1 MRFPDIGLSVPRVLL
16 PRPEV
21 DLEEW
26 AVIAC
31 DQHTSNPEYWE
42 EAARLVGSRPST
54 LHLVLPEAFLDSPGR
69 PGRIRRIHEQMEC
82 YLRDG
87 VLQPREPGFVLV
99 DRRTPHAASRKG
111 LIAALD
117 LERYS
122 FAPDASTLIRTTEGT
137 DPGRL
142 PPRVEVREGAV
153 LEVPHILVLID
164 DPQGT
169 VIEPLFERALPL
181 LYDTELML
189 GGGRVRGWHVT
200 AEDAIRQA
208 AEALTRLAAPEAVSE
223 RYGLETG
230 APALYAMGDGNH
242 SFAAAREV
250 WNGVKAEAGGV
261 DAATGHPSRHALVEL
276 VNLHDPGLRFEPIH
290 RVLFGVDGEELT
302 REMEA
307 FFRGQ
312 GSTPRTDV
320 FDSPGSWRR
329 AREDLGARGLHHLP
343 FVAGREDGPPRW
355 GIVVVHDPRHD
366 LEAAS
371 LDAFLTDLGSRRGLR
386 LDYIHGEEEVTELGT
401 RPGNAGLLS
410 RALDKHALFRTVLRD
425 GPLPRKSFSL
435 GEAEEK
441 RYYMECRRLIP

>member
-54 LHLVLPEAFLDSPGR
+54 LHLVLPEAFLEAPGR
-69 PGRIRRIHEQMEC
+69 GARIRRIHGQMEC

-122 FAPDASTLIRTTEGT
+122 FAPDAATLIRTTEGT
-137 DPGRL
+137 DSGRL
-142 PPRVEVREGAV
+142 PPRVEVRRGAA

-189 GGGRVRGWHVT
+189 GGGRVRGWHVG
-200 AEDAIRQA
+200 EDEAIRQVA
-208 AEALTRLAAPEAVSE
+208 DTLTRLALPEAMAE
-223 RYGLETG
+223 RYGLEAG

-250 WNGVKAEAGGV
+250 WNGVKAEVGGV
-261 DAATGHPSRHALVEL
+261 DAAAGHPSRHALVEL

-290 RVLFGVDGEELT
+290 RVLFGVDGGELAG
-302 REMEA
+302 EMEA

-312 GSTPRTDV
+312 GSTPRIDT

-329 AREDLGARGLHHLP
+329 GREDLAARGLHHLP
-343 FVAGREDGPPRW
+343 FVAGREDGPPSW

>member
-16 PRPEV
+16 PRSDV
-21 DLEEW
+21 RLEEW

-31 DQHTSNPEYWE
+31 DQHTSNPGYWE

-54 LHLVLPEAFLDSPGR
+54 LHLVFPEAFLEAPGR
-69 PGRIRRIHEQMEC
+69 AGRIRGIHERMES

-87 VLQPREPGFVLV
+87 ILQPLEPGFVLV
-99 DRRTPHAASRKG
+99 DRSTPHAASRKG
-111 LIAALD
+111 LMAALD

-142 PPRVEVREGAV
+142 PPRVAVRRGAV

-164 DPQGT
+164 DPEAT
-169 VIEPLFERALPL
+169 VIEPLFDETLPL

-200 AEDAIRQA
+200 AEEAIRRA
-208 AEALTRLAAPEAVSE
+208 ADALTRLASPETLAG
-223 RYGLETG
+223 RYGLEDG

-242 SFAAAREV
+242 SFATARQV
-250 WNGVKAEAGGV
+250 WDGIRDRAGGL
-261 DAATGHPSRHALVEL
+261 DAAAGHPSRHALVEL

-290 RVLFGVDGEELT
+290 RVLFGVDGELAI
-302 REMEA
+302 EMEV
-307 FFRGQ
+307 FFREQ
-312 GSTPRTDV
+312 GSQPQIDS
-320 FDSPGSWRR
+320 FDAPAAWRR

-343 FVAGREDGPPRW
+343 FVTGREDGAPRW
-355 GIVVVHDPRHD
+355 GIVVVHEPRHD
-366 LEAAS
+366 LEAVS
-371 LDAFLTDLGSRRGLR
+371 LDAFLSDLGSRRDLR
-386 LDYIHGEEEVTELGT
+386 LDYIHGEEEVTELGS

-441 RYYMECRRLIP
+441 RYYMECRRLVP

>member
-1 MRFPDIGLSVPRVLL
+1 MRFPDIGLSAPRVLL

-21 DLEEW
+21 SLEEW

-42 EAARLVGSRPST
+42 EAARLVGNRPST
-54 LHLVLPEAFLDSPGR
+54 LRLVFPEAFLEAPGR
-69 PGRIRRIHEQMEC
+69 GGRIRAIHDHMES
-82 YLRDG
+82 YLREG
-87 VLQPREPGFVLV
+87 VLRPLEPGFVLV
-99 DRRTPHAASRKG
+99 DRSTPHAASRKG
-111 LIAALD
+111 LVAALD

-122 FAPDASTLIRTTEGT
+122 YAPGASTLIRTTEGT

-142 PPRVEVREGAV
+142 PPRVEVRRGAV

-164 DPQGT
+164 DPEAT
-169 VIEPLFERALPL
+169 VIEPLFERPLPL

-189 GGGRVRGWHVT
+189 GGGRVRGWRVT
-200 AEDAIRQA
+200 GEEAIQQVA
-208 AEALTRLAAPEAVSE
+208 GALARLAAPEAIAG
-223 RYGLETG
+223 RYGLEDG
-230 APALYAMGDGNH
+230 LPALYAMGDGNH
-242 SFAAAREV
+242 SFAAARQV
-250 WNGVKAEAGGV
+250 WDGIRERAGGPE
-261 DAATGHPSRHALVEL
+261 AAAGHPSRHALVEL

-290 RVLFGVDGEELT
+290 RVLFGVDGDELA
-302 REMEA
+302 REMET

-312 GSTPRTDV
+312 GSRTRIDA

-329 AREDLGARGLHHLP
+329 AREDLGSRGLHHLP
-343 FVAGREDGPPRW
+343 FVAGRENGPPRW

-371 LDAFLTDLGSRRGLR
+371 LDAFLTDLGARRGLG
-386 LDYIHGEEEVTELGT
+386 LDYIHGEQEVTELGS

-410 RALDKHALFRTVLRD
+410 RSIDKGALFRTVLRG

-441 RYYMECRRLIP
+441 RYYMECRRLVP

>member
-16 PRPEV
+16 PRGDV
-21 DLEEW
+21 SLDEW

-54 LHLVLPEAFLDSPGR
+54 LHLVFPEAFLDAPGR
-69 PGRIRRIHEQMEC
+69 AGRIRRIHERMET

-87 VLQPREPGFVLV
+87 VLQPLASGFVLV
-99 DRRTPHAASRKG
+99 DRSTPHVDSRRG
-111 LIAALD
+111 LVAALD
-117 LERYS
+117 LEQYS

-142 PPRVEVREGAV
+142 PPRVEVRQGAI

-164 DPQGT
+164 DPGAT
-169 VIEPLFERALPL
+169 VIEPLFERTLPL

-189 GGGRVRGWHVT
+189 GGGHVRGWHVG
-200 AEDAIRQA
+200 EEEAIRQVA
-208 AEALTRLAAPEAVSE
+208 GALGRLAAPQAMAE
-223 RYGLETG
+223 RYGLEAG

-250 WNGVKAEAGGV
+250 WNGIRDKAGGLE
-261 DAATGHPSRHALVEL
+261 AAAGHPSRHALVEL

-290 RVLFGVDGEELT
+290 RGLFGVDGEALAG
-302 REMEA
+302 EMEA

-312 GSTPRTDV
+312 GSRPQIDS
-320 FDSPGSWRR
+320 FDAPDAWRR

-343 FVAGREDGPPRW
+343 FVVGREGAAPRW
-355 GIVVVHDPRHD
+355 GIIVVHEPRHD
-366 LEAAS
+366 LEAVS
-371 LDAFLTDLGSRRGLR
+371 LDAFLSDLDSRRDLR
-386 LDYIHGEEEVTELGT
+386 LDYIHGEEEVTELGA

-410 RALDKHALFRTVLRD
+410 RSLDKHALFGTVLRD

-441 RYYMECRRLIP
+441 RYYMECRRLVP

>member
-1 MRFPDIGLSVPRVLL
+1 MRFPGIGLSAPRVLL

-21 DLEEW
+21 SLREW

-42 EAARLVGSRPST
+42 EADRLVEDRPST
-54 LHLVLPEAFLDSPGR
+54 LRLVFPEAFLEAPGR
-69 PGRIRRIHEQMEC
+69 AGRIRAIHERMES
-82 YLRDG
+82 YLREG
-87 VLQPREPGFVLV
+87 VLRPLEPGFVLV
-99 DRRTPHAASRKG
+99 DRSTPHAASRKG
-111 LIAALD
+111 LVAALD
-117 LERYS
+117 LEQYS

-142 PPRVEVREGAV
+142 PPRVEVRGGAV

-164 DPQGT
+164 DPEAG
-169 VIEPLFERALPL
+169 VIEPLFERPLPL

-200 AEDAIRQA
+200 GGEAVRQVA
-208 AEALTRLAAPEAVSE
+208 HALARLASPEVLAG
-223 RYGLETG
+223 RYGPG
-230 APALYAMGDGNH
+230 SGPPALYAMGDGNH
-242 SFAAAREV
+242 SFAAARQV
-250 WNGVKAEAGGV
+250 WDGVRDRAGGLE
-261 DAATGHPSRHALVEL
+261 AAAGHPARHALVEL

-290 RVLFGVDGEELT
+290 RVLFGFDGGELAA
-302 REMEA
+302 EMEA

-312 GSTPRTDV
+312 GSSPRIDSFDTPA
-320 FDSPGSWRR
+320 SWRR
-329 AREDLGARGLHHLP
+329 SREDLGARGLHHLP
-343 FVAGREDGPPRW
+343 FVAGRENGPPRW

-371 LDAFLTDLGSRRGLR
+371 LDAFLADLGSRRGLR
-386 LDYIHGEEEVTELGT
+386 LDYIHGEEEVTELGS

-410 RALDKHALFRTVLRD
+410 RSIDKRALFRTVLRD

-441 RYYMECRRLIP
+441 RYYMECRRLVP

>member
-54 LHLVLPEAFLDSPGR
+54 LHLVFPEAFLEAPGR
-69 PGRIRRIHEQMEC
+69 GARIRLIHGQMES
-82 YLRDG
+82 YLREG

-142 PPRVEVREGAV
+142 PPRVEVRQGAV

-169 VIEPLFERALPL
+169 VIEPLFERALSL
-181 LYDTELML
+181 LYDTDLML

-223 RYGLETG
+223 RYGIETG

-261 DAATGHPSRHALVEL
+261 DAAAGHPSRHALVEL

-290 RVLFGVDGEELT
+290 RVLFGVDGGEVM
-302 REMEA
+302 REMET

-312 GSTPRTDV
+312 GSTPRTDT

-355 GIVVVHDPRHD
+355 GIIVVHDPRHD

-371 LDAFLTDLGSRRGLR
+371 LDAFLTDLGARRGLR

-401 RPGNAGLLS
+401 RPGNGGLLS

>member
-1 MRFPDIGLSVPRVLL
+1 MLFPDIGLSVPRVLL
-16 PRPEV
+16 PRGDV
-21 DLEEW
+21 RLEEW

-31 DQHTSNPEYWE
+31 DQHTSNPGYWE
-42 EAARLVGSRPST
+42 EAALRVGSRPSS
-54 LHLVLPEAFLDSPGR
+54 LHLVFPEAFLEKPGR
-69 PGRIRRIHEQMEC
+69 AGRIRRIHERMES

-87 VLQPREPGFVLV
+87 VLQPLEPGFVLV
-99 DRRTPHAASRKG
+99 DRSTPHAASRKG

-142 PPRVEVREGAV
+142 PPRVEVRRGAV

-164 DPQGT
+164 DPEAT
-169 VIEPLFERALPL
+169 VIEPLFDRPLPL

-200 AEDAIRQA
+200 AEEAIRQA
-208 AEALTRLAAPEAVSE
+208 ADALARLAAPEAMAR
-223 RYGLETG
+223 RYGLEDG

-242 SFAAAREV
+242 SFAAARQV
-250 WNGVKAEAGGV
+250 WDGIRDRAGGL
-261 DAATGHPSRHALVEL
+261 DAAAGHPSRHALVEL

-290 RVLFGVDGEELT
+290 RVLFGVDGGELA

-312 GSTPRTDV
+312 GSTPRTDA
-320 FDSPGSWRR
+320 FDAPAAWRR
-329 AREDLGARGLHHLP
+329 AREDFEARGLHHLP

-355 GIVVVHDPRHD
+355 GIVVVHEPRHD
-366 LEAAS
+366 LEAVS
-371 LDAFLTDLGSRRGLR
+371 LDAFLSDLGDRRDLR
-386 LDYIHGEEEVTELGT
+386 LDYIHGEEEVTELGS
-401 RPGNAGLLS
+401 RAGNAGLLS
-410 RALDKHALFRTVLRD
+410 RSIDKHALFRTVLRT

-441 RYYMECRRLIP
+441 RYYMECRRLVP

>member
-54 LHLVLPEAFLDSPGR
+54 LHLVFPEAFLEAPGR
-69 PGRIRRIHEQMEC
+69 AARIRRIHEQMES
-82 YLRDG
+82 YLREG

-99 DRRTPHAASRKG
+99 DRRTPHALSRKG

-122 FAPDASTLIRTTEGT
+122 FAADASTLIRTTEGT

-142 PPRVEVREGAV
+142 PPRVEVRQGAV

-164 DPQGT
+164 DPGAT
-169 VIEPLFERALPL
+169 VIEPLFERTLPL

-200 AEDAIRQA
+200 GGEAIRHVA
-208 AEALTRLAAPEAVSE
+208 GALGRLAAPEAMGE
-223 RYGLETG
+223 RYGLEAG

-250 WNGVKAEAGGV
+250 WNGVKAEAGGL
-261 DAATGHPSRHALVEL
+261 DAAAGHPSRHALVEL

-290 RVLFGVDGEELT
+290 RVLFGVDGGDLAG
-302 REMEA
+302 EMEA
-307 FFRGQ
+307 FFRGS
-312 GSTPRTDV
+312 GLHPPDRCLRLPRQ
-320 FDSPGSWRR
+320 PGAGPGRIS
-329 AREDLGARGLHHLP
+329 AARGLHHLP

-355 GIVVVHDPRHD
+355 GD
-366 LEAAS
+366 
-371 LDAFLTDLGSRRGLR
+371 RRGP
-386 LDYIHGEEEVTELGT
+386 
-401 RPGNAGLLS
+401 RPPARPRG
-410 RALDKHALFRTVLRD
+410 R
-425 GPLPRKSFSL
+425 LPRRLPRPTSAPAAACASTTST
-435 GEAEEK
+435 A
-441 RYYMECRRLIP
+441 RRR